1 MTPEN
6 TRRPYNLAL
15 IYQEVLTAIERFRA
29 NRQNVS
35 DADSFRHHMREAL
48 KTASTEAL
56 ATGYPADDV
65 KLATFATVAFL
76 DESILNSQNPVFA
89 DWRRE
94 TLQHELFGTF
104 IAGEL
109 FFQNLQAL
117 LGRNDSPDL
126 GDLIEVYYL
135 CLVLGFLGKYSA
147 GDRGELAR
155 MLQATAQ
162 KLRRIRGP
170 FNGLAPSWKLPGDVV
185 QRAGDPWVR
194 KLGIIAGV
202 AAGLMVVMF
211 IIYKLVLSSGVRIV

>member
-35 DADSFRHHMREAL
+35 DAESFRHHMREAL
-48 KTASTEAL
+48 KTASNEAL

-155 MLQATAQ
+155 ILQATAQ

-170 FNGLAPSWKLPGDVV
+170 FNGLSPAWKLPGDVV
-185 QRAGDPWVR
+185 ARAGDPWVR

-202 AAGLMVVMF
+202 PPV
-211 IIYKLVLSSGVRIV
+211 